1 MRHSHASAVEARP
14 DGLASASPLW
24 FGLPRPYP
32 QGAGLRSDFVPAGY
46 LISSAEDMTHYL
58 VAQLNGGRYEGTALL
73 SPIGVDTLHR
83 PAAPAGLSALGGSYG
98 MGWFVGRRDQLG
110 NTIWHNG
117 SAGGMHSMAV
127 ILPAQKWAVVV
138 LTNTESLLYE
148 FLSRIEVIADNVAA
162 MLTQRPLAGTLT
174 GLYYAFD
181 VVAVLMLL
189 LAVRVLPPR
198 AGQPRVVVR
207 DGAET

>member
-1 MRHSHASAVEARP
+1 
-14 DGLASASPLW
+14 
-24 FGLPRPYP
+24 
-32 QGAGLRSDFVPAGY
+32 
-46 LISSAEDMTHYL
+46 
-58 VAQLNGGRYEGTALL
+58 
-73 SPIGVDTLHR
+73 
-83 PAAPAGLSALGGSYG
+83 LSALGGSYG
-98 MGWFVGRRDQLG
+98 MGWFVWRRDQLG

-189 LAVRVLPPR
+189 AVRALVRVLPPR